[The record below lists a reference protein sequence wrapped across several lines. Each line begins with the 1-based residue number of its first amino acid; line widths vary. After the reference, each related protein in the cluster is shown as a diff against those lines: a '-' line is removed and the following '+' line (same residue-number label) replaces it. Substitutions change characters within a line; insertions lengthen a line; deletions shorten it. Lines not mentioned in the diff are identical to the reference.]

1 MHSYEMDSPSSSRR
15 RASPTSSG
23 ASSATPHGVVSST
36 TLNNHHSRDE
46 LSPAPQCGSS
56 GFGCSSHTGYAG
68 TYYLIQLEYTR
79 RILLTNYYTLCT
91 MRNFQPQFCIKRQQS
106 NRLCTAKS
114 SC

>member
-56 GFGCSSHTGYAG
+56 GFGCSCHTGYAG
-68 TYYLIQLEYTR
+68 TYLLSIKIILEVFLDLSVLKDLIFALPIT
-79 RILLTNYYTLCT
+79 ILCGV
-91 MRNFQPQFCIKRQQS
+91 
-106 NRLCTAKS
+106 
-114 SC
+114 

>member
-23 ASSATPHGVVSST
+23 ATSATPHGVVSST

-68 TYYLIQLEYTR
+68 TFLSSIKIILEVFLDLSVLKDLIFALPIT
-79 RILLTNYYTLCT
+79 ILCGV
-91 MRNFQPQFCIKRQQS
+91 
-106 NRLCTAKS
+106 
-114 SC
+114 